1 MVQFVPKLS
10 YIKIKQKINESSQQM
25 LFRNTGKIFQYM
37 NNYGLEQELGFT
49 RNSDY
54 LFTFFFNKNHKV
66 FKYIFI

>member
-1 MVQFVPKLS
+1 
-10 YIKIKQKINESSQQM
+10 M